1 MRIVLD
7 MQGAQ
12 TQSRLRGIG
21 RYTLAF
27 ARAVVEQSA
36 DHEVHLVLN
45 GLLDDSIEPIK
56 RAFEAV
62 LPPAH
67 VHVWA
72 APEPVQLIHA
82 SNA

>member
-27 ARAVVEQSA
+27 ARAVIKESG
-36 DHEVHLVLN
+36 DHEVHLLLN
-45 GLLDDSIEPIK
+45 GLLNDSIESVRRRFKISCPPIESMCGA
-56 RAFEAV
+56 R
-62 LPPAH
+62 PARF
-67 VHVWA
+67 
-72 APEPVQLIHA
+72 
-82 SNA
+82 N